1 MEELKNESIKKIR
14 INFMVIFTSMVYT
27 LFKSS
32 KLVSS
37 PLRFSAVQWSH
48 DTKNPLLRKQL
59 IYFNVCIAGCYSHI
73 CFILK
78 TCLRLLINSLYISL
92 YIIYYI

>member
-1 MEELKNESIKKIR
+1 MEELKNESIKKIK

-37 PLRFSAVQWSH
+37 SLRFSAVQWSH
-48 DTKNPLLRKQL
+48 GHQES
-59 IYFNVCIAGCYSHI
+59 VA
-73 CFILK
+73 
-78 TCLRLLINSLYISL
+78 
-92 YIIYYI
+92 